1 MMEAEHRRERRAWIC
16 KKEGELMMGLGGDLV
31 VDKLQGVKGAE
42 CWHILGFADWWAVGG
57 NDTITGFQHNKKAR
71 PFFGAH

>member
-16 KKEGELMMGLGGDLV
+16 KKEGELMMGLGGDLI

-42 CWHILGFADWWAVGG
+42 CWHILGFAD
-57 NDTITGFQHNKKAR
+57 
-71 PFFGAH
+71 